1 MSVVVCF
8 EDGPAVGQIRDYAYL
23 SIALPRLAWT
33 GDHGEVQAL
42 YDRECD
48 VPRGRPGASSS
59 PPTETGR

>member
-33 GDHGEVQAL
+33 GDHGEVQAV
-42 YDRECD
+42 YDRESDGPD
-48 VPRGRPGASSS
+48 VHGIWHYRQNTTA
-59 PPTETGR
+59 